1 MKSFKKKVYFHRDK
15 ENNWELITQAEEL
28 NFKGTKELSYLGYE
42 IEFEV
47 EIFEDGSNKVLAI
60 DGKDATGLNLSI

>member
-1 MKSFKKKVYFHRDK
+1 LNSFKKKIYFHRDK
-15 ENNWELITQAEEL
+15 EDNWELVTQAEEL

-47 EIFEDGSNKVLAI
+47 EIFEDGSNRVLAI
-60 DGKDATGLNLSI
+60 DGKDVAGLDLSI